1 MIIEKNIKLNNVN
14 WVIDLFEVYG
24 NNNVTLINPIK
35 KPGYLQVKE
44 KLIKSQFKSVDFNK
58 KF

>member
-14 WVIDLFEVYG
+14 RVLDLFDVYW
-24 NNNVTLINPIK
+24 NENITIINPIK

-44 KLIKSQFKSVDFNK
+44 KLLKNQIKSVDFK
-58 KF
+58 